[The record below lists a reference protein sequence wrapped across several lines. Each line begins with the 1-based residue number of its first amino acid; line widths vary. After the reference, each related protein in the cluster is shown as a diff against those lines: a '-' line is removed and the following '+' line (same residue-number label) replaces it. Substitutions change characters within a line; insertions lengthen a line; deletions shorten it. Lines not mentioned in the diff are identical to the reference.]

1 LESFY
6 LPNIR
11 KLVNHFNGNRRK
23 AGAVFA
29 LLAIGIAV
37 FVFNNTYL
45 FFVKDESTYFYPRLI
60 MRFIVSFV
68 WFLAAV
74 IGTQYNR
81 TKRNVLLMPA
91 LVLYLVGDIV
101 VMYSIP
107 VSAAFYGCGHLFFI
121 ASIMETTYLHRFQH
135 VVTGLLMIVVVAIMV
150 WYCKEINAVAIAG
163 IVYGFICVEAMS
175 SSLTNRFFCMAGI
188 IFLVSDIAGFARV
201 AVMNNKVTYVIT
213 TFIYYLSIYL
223 LSVSVFNDSKKQV
236 VTWTDLIRIF
246 RGFENKN
253 LRVWLAGKW
262 GMGIILKK
270 RAFTYRQMDLAYD
283 TADEDNFKKWLEENK
298 YEALDAGIQPADGG
312 TASAG
317 TEANPNS
324 DYTGNA
330 ISENPAVNQT
340 GKLAAGHYY
349 SEKFGNL
356 TVLPLIFKADGSAI
370 LVSEHGK
377 ELEMDAEYFKD
388 TLVLRRRIYCLAP
401 GGKELIRDA
410 AGKLF
415 TD

>member
-1 LESFY
+1 MESFY
-6 LPNIR
+6 LPNLK
-11 KLVNHFNGNRRK
+11 KLEKHFHGNMRK
-23 AGAVFA
+23 AKAVSA
-29 LLAIGIAV
+29 LLIAGIAV

-150 WYCKEINAVAIAG
+150 WYCKGINAVAIAG

-283 TADEDNFKKWLEENK
+283 TADEENFRKWLEENK

-312 TASAG
+312 ETAGEMTDCRTARL
-317 TEANPNS
+317 T
-324 DYTGNA
+324 
-330 ISENPAVNQT
+330 
-340 GKLAAGHYY
+340 AGHYY

-356 TVLPLIFKADGSAI
+356 TVLPLTFRPDGSAI